1 MDQQKNATALTGM
14 DKKPGWVF
22 YVAWIF
28 FTSLCIPAA
37 YFVCLLFLRVV
48 ITFLGDYIY
57 VNGVRHIT
65 EDYLALYFLVP
76 VMGLLT
82 GVVQYGMLRRF
93 LPRMGWWVLATLGGW
108 ILGMFL
114 IALLI
119 RLDWMTPSNLDLTL
133 LLLGLSIGFGQWL
146 ILMHRLPG
154 AGWWVAAN
162 LLGWG
167 LLSLIFEGNF
177 IDQYGLFTLGFCPAC
192 TTAATLALLMRRAPG
207 GVISS
212 G

>member
-1 MDQQKNATALTGM
+1 MDQQENTAVLTRMG
-14 DKKPGWVF
+14 KKPGWSF
-22 YVAWIF
+22 YIAWIF
-28 FTSLCIPAA
+28 LTSLCIPAA
-37 YFVCLLFLRVV
+37 YIVTLFLMRIV
-48 ITFLGDYIY
+48 TSFLGDYIY

-93 LPRMGWWVLATLGGW
+93 LPRMGWWVLATVGGW
-108 ILGMFL
+108 ILGMLL
-114 IALLI
+114 ITLLI

-146 ILMHRLPG
+146 VLMRRLPR

-167 LLSLIFEGNF
+167 LLSLIFEGNS
-177 IDQYGLFTLGFCPAC
+177 IDQYGLFTLGFFPAC
-192 TTAATLALLMRRAPG
+192 ATAATLALLMRRVPG